1 MRPHG
6 AADPRD
12 DLRRRID
19 LHDVPLIR
27 RQVGA
32 SQMFR
37 PACVRF
43 RPSSAH
49 PVGQGDDEGPDQ
61 VFSARAIR
69 EEGSALDLVDDYFGS
84 EKRDLVLAVTPPDGP
99 AFHHAGRYK
108 IARRLG
114 GLRATNKRR
123 RPLPGLALPVL
134 VSADRQKVEIGW
146 DAFVAEGGID
156 RGEALTNQHRSQQGA
171 AELGKMLVENPD
183 CWGSLPSPFLAS
195 RRHSTAHPVSLFD
208 ATPRVQQTTSQG
220 FDYPRVPECRPSAMS
235 ASCSSAMFGLAG
247 ERIGT
252 VWSMPVMTRSV

>member
-27 RQVGA
+27 RHVGA

-37 PACVRF
+37 PARVRF
-43 RPSSAH
+43 RLSSAQ
-49 PVGQGDDEGPDQ
+49 PVGQVDDEGPDQ

-99 AFHHAGRYK
+99 AFHHADRYK

-114 GLRATNKRR
+114 GLRATNKRW

-183 CWGSLPSPFLAS
+183 KAAKQREWALAHFPNQAIEVTTGVRPAAEFARSISSLVQGDAELVPLAVI
-195 RRHSTAHPVSLFD
+195 T
-208 ATPRVQQTTSQG
+208 
-220 FDYPRVPECRPSAMS
+220 
-235 ASCSSAMFGLAG
+235 
-247 ERIGT
+247 
-252 VWSMPVMTRSV
+252 